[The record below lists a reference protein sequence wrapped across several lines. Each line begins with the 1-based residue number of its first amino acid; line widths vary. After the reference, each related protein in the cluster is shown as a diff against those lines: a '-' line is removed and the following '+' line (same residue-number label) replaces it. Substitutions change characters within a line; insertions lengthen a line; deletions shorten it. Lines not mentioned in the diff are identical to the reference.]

1 MALINDG
8 NGSTYLDGTIGD
20 DTIYGNGGNDTLVG
34 EGGNDSLVG
43 GDGEDSYWVKD
54 AGDIVVEA
62 VTGDWDA
69 VWSEITYTLTDNVEE
84 LDLLGTLNIGGF
96 GNSGDNFLYG
106 NSAGNWLE
114 GNDGNDTIYGNGGN
128 DTLVG
133 DGGTDSLIGGDGE
146 DTYWVKDAGDI
157 VVEAVTGDWDAVWS
171 EISYTLTANV
181 EELDLLGTANLNGTG
196 TSTDNFLYGN
206 SGDNVLDGLAGSD
219 TLIGN
224 GGNDTLQGGGGADSE
239 AGGLGDD
246 YYYVDNAGDVVTEA
260 TGEGYDK
267 VASSI
272 SYTLTANVEELD
284 LIGSDPI
291 NGTGNSGDN
300 WIFDNLN
307 FNVISGG
314 DGNDTLV
321 STAGGIDTLIGGNGE
336 DTYWINNAATVITET
351 NTTDWDAV
359 WSSVSYTLPARV
371 EELDLL
377 GTGNINATG
386 NSGVNF
392 LYGNSG
398 DNYLNGLGGNDS
410 LHGNAGNDTLQG
422 GGGGDTMWGGAG
434 DDTYYVDNVGDSVY
448 EYTTP
453 GVDDGG
459 YDKVFS
465 SISYVLPT
473 YVEELDL
480 VGLGNDSGTGNA
492 SDNYIFGNNGDNL
505 LTGLAGNDTLVGN
518 GGIDTLVG
526 GTGEDLYIVRNSAA
540 VITET
545 NAPQWDTV
553 WSSVSYT
560 LSANVEELDLT
571 GSANIN
577 ATGNTGD
584 NWLFGNSGNNLLSGL
599 DGNDTLVSTN
609 GGNDTLVGGNG
620 DDTYWISNASTVITE
635 TNTTDWD
642 AVWSSV
648 SYTLGT
654 NLEELD
660 LIGAGNINATGNSG
674 DNFLWGNSGNNILSG
689 LNGNDTLTGNAGN
702 DTLIGGSGTD
712 YFAFSAAGSANGLDN
727 VQDFVHGT
735 DQLWFSGA
743 DYGFAAGHSLTA
755 SEFTVGSSAAGASA
769 QFIWDSVSH
778 TLYFDDDGTGSHAAI
793 AIATFGGGAT
803 LSATDFHFS

>member
-1 MALINDG
+1 MAIINDG
-8 NGSTYLDGTIGD
+8 NGSNYLDGTIGD

-34 EGGNDSLVG
+34 EGGNDSLIG

-84 LDLLGTLNIGGF
+84 LDLLGTSNIGGF

-106 NSAGNWLE
+106 NSGNNWLE
-114 GNDGNDTIYGNGGN
+114 GNGGNDTIYGNAGNDTLVGDGGTDSLIGGDGEDTYWVKDAGDIVVEAVTGDWDAVWSEITYTLTDNVEELDLLGTSNIGGFGNSGDNFLYGNSGNNWLEGNGGNDTIYGNAGN

-196 TSTDNFLYGN
+196 NSGDNFLYGN
-206 SGDNVLDGLAGSD
+206 SGNNVL
-219 TLIGN
+219 N
-224 GGNDTLQGGGGADSE
+224 GMS
-239 AGGLGDD
+239 
-246 YYYVDNAGDVVTEA
+246 
-260 TGEGYDK
+260 
-267 VASSI
+267 
-272 SYTLTANVEELD
+272 
-284 LIGSDPI
+284 
-291 NGTGNSGDN
+291 
-300 WIFDNLN
+300 
-307 FNVISGG
+307 
-314 DGNDTLV
+314 
-321 STAGGIDTLIGGNGE
+321 
-336 DTYWINNAATVITET
+336 
-351 NTTDWDAV
+351 
-359 WSSVSYTLPARV
+359 
-371 EELDLL
+371 
-377 GTGNINATG
+377 
-386 NSGVNF
+386 
-392 LYGNSG
+392 
-398 DNYLNGLGGNDS
+398 GNDS
-410 LHGNAGNDTLQG
+410 LLGNAGNDTLQG
-422 GGGGDTMWGGAG
+422 GGGGDTMWGGSG
-434 DDTYYVDNVGDSVY
+434 DDVYYVDNVGDSIY

-459 YDKVFS
+459 YDKVIS
-465 SISYVLPT
+465 SISYTLTT

-480 VGLGNDSGTGNA
+480 IGSANINGTGN
-492 SDNYIFGNNGDNL
+492 SGDNYIYGNSGNNL
-505 LTGLAGNDTLVGN
+505 LSGLAGADTLVGN

-526 GTGEDLYIVRNSAA
+526 GTGEDLYIVSNSAT

-620 DDTYWISNASTVITE
+620 DDTYWISSASTVITE

-642 AVWSSV
+642 AVWSTV

-660 LIGAGNINATGNSG
+660 LISGSGNINGTGNSAA
-674 DNFLWGNSGNNILSG
+674 NFLYGNEGNNVLSG

-743 DYGFAAGHSLTA
+743 DYGFASGHNLTA
-755 SEFTVGSSAAGASA
+755 SEFTAGSSASGTSA
-769 QFIWDSVSH
+769 QFIWDAASH
-778 TLYFDDDGTGSHAAI
+778 TLWFDDDGTGSHAAI

-803 LSATDFHFS
+803 LTASDFHFS